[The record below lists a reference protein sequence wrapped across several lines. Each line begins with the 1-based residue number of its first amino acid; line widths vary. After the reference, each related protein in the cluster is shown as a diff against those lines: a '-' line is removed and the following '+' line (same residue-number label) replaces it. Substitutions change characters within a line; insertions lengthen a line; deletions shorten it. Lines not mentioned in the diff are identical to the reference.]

1 VRATGTHLIAAG
13 TVVAGDTVH
22 RPGWVEVDGER
33 IVGVGGGMPSLPPDT
48 TFPDASVVPGF
59 VDIHVHGGGGGSF
72 TSGDPEQAV
81 QAMRFHRGHGTTTML
96 ASLVS
101 APPAELLR
109 SVTALVDLVDDGV
122 LAGIHL
128 EGPYL
133 SAAKCGAHDPAALRD
148 PDADEIDRLLRA
160 GRGTIRMVTLAPE
173 RPGGLAA
180 VGQLADAGVTIAVGH
195 TDADYQTT
203 RDAIEAGA
211 RVATHLFNAMP
222 PVHHRDPGPV
232 LALLEDLRVVLE
244 LIADGTHLHPAL
256 VRHVLS
262 AAGVGRVALVTDA
275 MSAAGMADG
284 SYQLGS
290 LDVEVAEGTAR
301 LTDGTIAGSTTT
313 TSALFATALQA
324 LAGSAEPLAGAS
336 VMTASTPA
344 TAVGLHEVGVLQ
356 PGNMADLA
364 VLDAAGPV
372 VAVMRHGRWVSP
384 SDEAPRLKQ
393 LPATSGG
400 GTEVGAGRSPGRESA
415 P

>member
-1 VRATGTHLIAAG
+1 MRSTGTHLIAAG
-13 TVVAGDTVH
+13 TVVAGDAVH

-33 IVGVGGGMPSLPPDT
+33 IVGVGGGMPSRPPDT

-72 TSGDPEQAV
+72 TSGDPEQAA
-81 QAMRFHRGHGTTTML
+81 QAVRFHRGHGTTTML

-148 PDADEIDRLLRA
+148 PEAAETDRLLRA
-160 GRGTIRMVTLAPE
+160 GSGTIRMVTLAPE
-173 RPGGLAA
+173 RPGGLRA
-180 VGQLADAGVTIAVGH
+180 VRQLADAGVTVAVGH
-195 TDADYQTT
+195 TDADYRIT

-232 LALLEDLRVVLE
+232 LALLEDPRVVLE

-256 VRHVLS
+256 VRHVLA
-262 AAGVGRVALVTDA
+262 AAGVERVALVTDA

-313 TSALFATALQA
+313 TSALYATALQM
-324 LAGSAEPLAGAS
+324 LAGADPLVGAS
-336 VMTASTPA
+336 IVTAATPA
-344 TAVGLHEVGVLQ
+344 AAVGLDGVGVLA
-356 PGNMADLA
+356 PGHRADLV
-364 VLDAAGPV
+364 VLDSAGQV
-372 VAVMRHGRWVSP
+372 VTVMRNGSWVGTN
-384 SDEAPRLKQ
+384 DEGSTRACRRSS
-393 LPATSGG
+393 LPDL
-400 GTEVGAGRSPGRESA
+400 RSLTRRR
-415 P
+415 